1 MEYDEVCL
9 NYFLE
14 HQSQLFDENVA
25 DSLEEAEAFL
35 EDCMAVICD
44 SIKEV
49 KQFLDE
55 SGADV
60 SGMSN
65 HEIEEAEEAGL
76 LESVIQE
83 SKRRLQ
89 EGNVALTSEVYYEE
103 KSLNGMSRADIEE
116 IVLSQAQIILDE
128 LGLHDEVELIG
139 ARVYGSR
146 SREGLQTGF

>member
-1 MEYDEVCL
+1 MSEL
-9 NYFLE
+9 LLK

-25 DSLEEAEAFL
+25 ESLEEAEAFL

-65 HEIEEAEEAGL
+65 HEIEEAEE
-76 LESVIQE
+76 VFHC
-83 SKRRLQ
+83 R
-89 EGNVALTSEVYYEE
+89 
-103 KSLNGMSRADIEE
+103 MADIW
-116 IVLSQAQIILDE
+116 LWK
-128 LGLHDEVELIG
+128 HK
-139 ARVYGSR
+139 
-146 SREGLQTGF
+146 

>member
-49 KQFLDE
+49 KRFLDE

-65 HEIEEAEEAGL
+65 HEIEEAEE
-76 LESVIQE
+76 VF
-83 SKRRLQ
+83 
-89 EGNVALTSEVYYEE
+89 
-103 KSLNGMSRADIEE
+103 SLPDGRYL
-116 IVLSQAQIILDE
+116 V
-128 LGLHDEVELIG
+128 VE
-139 ARVYGSR
+139 A
-146 SREGLQTGF
+146 

>member
-44 SIKEV
+44 NIKEV

-65 HEIEEAEEAGL
+65 HEIEEAEEVFSLPDGRYL
-76 LESVIQE
+76 V
-83 SKRRLQ
+83 
-89 EGNVALTSEVYYEE
+89 VEV
-103 KSLNGMSRADIEE
+103 
-116 IVLSQAQIILDE
+116 
-128 LGLHDEVELIG
+128 
-139 ARVYGSR
+139 
-146 SREGLQTGF
+146 

>member
-44 SIKEV
+44 NIKEV

-55 SGADV
+55 SGAEDRK
-60 SGMSN
+60 
-65 HEIEEAEEAGL
+65 
-76 LESVIQE
+76 SV
-83 SKRRLQ
+83 
-89 EGNVALTSEVYYEE
+89 V
-103 KSLNGMSRADIEE
+103 
-116 IVLSQAQIILDE
+116 
-128 LGLHDEVELIG
+128 
-139 ARVYGSR
+139 
-146 SREGLQTGF
+146 

>member
-25 DSLEEAEAFL
+25 DSLEEAKAFL

-65 HEIEEAEEAGL
+65 HEIEEAEE
-76 LESVIQE
+76 VF
-83 SKRRLQ
+83 
-89 EGNVALTSEVYYEE
+89 
-103 KSLNGMSRADIEE
+103 SLPDGRYL
-116 IVLSQAQIILDE
+116 V
-128 LGLHDEVELIG
+128 VE
-139 ARVYGSR
+139 A
-146 SREGLQTGF
+146 

>member
-44 SIKEV
+44 IIKEV
-49 KQFLDE
+49 KQLLDE

-65 HEIEEAEEAGL
+65 HEIEEAEE
-76 LESVIQE
+76 VF
-83 SKRRLQ
+83 
-89 EGNVALTSEVYYEE
+89 
-103 KSLNGMSRADIEE
+103 SLPDGRYL
-116 IVLSQAQIILDE
+116 V
-128 LGLHDEVELIG
+128 VE
-139 ARVYGSR
+139 A
-146 SREGLQTGF
+146 

>member
-14 HQSQLFDENVA
+14 HQSQLFDENEA

-44 SIKEV
+44 NIKEV

-65 HEIEEAEEAGL
+65 HEIEEAEE
-76 LESVIQE
+76 VF
-83 SKRRLQ
+83 
-89 EGNVALTSEVYYEE
+89 
-103 KSLNGMSRADIEE
+103 SLPDGRYL
-116 IVLSQAQIILDE
+116 V
-128 LGLHDEVELIG
+128 VE
-139 ARVYGSR
+139 A
-146 SREGLQTGF
+146 

>member
-65 HEIEEAEEAGL
+65 HEIEEAEEVFSLPDGRYL
-76 LESVIQE
+76 SLIHI
-83 SKRRLQ
+83 
-89 EGNVALTSEVYYEE
+89 SEPT
-103 KSLNGMSRADIEE
+103 R
-116 IVLSQAQIILDE
+116 
-128 LGLHDEVELIG
+128 H
-139 ARVYGSR
+139 
-146 SREGLQTGF
+146 

>member
-25 DSLEEAEAFL
+25 DSLEEVEAFL

-44 SIKEV
+44 NIKEV

-65 HEIEEAEEAGL
+65 HEIEEAEE
-76 LESVIQE
+76 VF
-83 SKRRLQ
+83 
-89 EGNVALTSEVYYEE
+89 
-103 KSLNGMSRADIEE
+103 SLPDGRYL
-116 IVLSQAQIILDE
+116 V
-128 LGLHDEVELIG
+128 VE
-139 ARVYGSR
+139 A
-146 SREGLQTGF
+146 